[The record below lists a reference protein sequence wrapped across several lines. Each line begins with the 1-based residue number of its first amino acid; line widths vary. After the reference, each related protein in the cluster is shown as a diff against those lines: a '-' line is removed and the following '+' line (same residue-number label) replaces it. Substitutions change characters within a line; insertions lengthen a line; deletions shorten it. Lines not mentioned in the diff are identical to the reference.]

1 MWCSSASAGVS
12 EDMALMLMKNSLIA
26 NRIARDNVLLS
37 CVILLTSS
45 PSAL

>member
-1 MWCSSASAGVS
+1 MWCSSASATVS
-12 EDMALMLMKNSLIA
+12 EGIALMLMKNSLIA

-37 CVILLTSS
+37 RAILLTSS